1 MKGLINTM
9 NENTLAIIVLV
20 FLLVSLITSLILILR
35 SSPIN
40 NGKNWYTAMIPIFAS
55 LGLPGIT
62 DLMRTGGNTGIF
74 AILIFLVLIS
84 ALLFP
89 ITLWFPKVKSH
100 LFNKWWKYSFPLI
113 VAAGLL
119 VAGYLA
125 YVELTAGLPVCGVG
139 MPGCV
144 TVQTSQYARLFNLI
158 PIGVI
163 GVVGYLAIAVAVI
176 LGKQSKGGIK
186 RFFYLAAWGMCFFGV
201 LFSSYLTY
209 LEPFVI
215 HATCTWCITS
225 AVLMILLLWITTP
238 VGQKALNDDQF

>member
-1 MKGLINTM
+1 M
-9 NENTLAIIVLV
+9 NENTLAIIVLA
-20 FLLVSLITSLILILR
+20 FLLFSLIASLILILR
-35 SSPIN
+35 PSPISTGRN
-40 NGKNWYTAMIPIFAS
+40 LYSAMIPVFAS
-55 LGLPGIT
+55 LGLPGII

-74 AILIFLVLIS
+74 AFLIFLVLIS

-89 ITLWFPKVKSH
+89 ITLWFQKNESQ
-100 LFNKWWKYSFPLI
+100 LFLKWWKISYPLI
-113 VAAGLL
+113 IGAGLL

-125 YVELTAGLPVCGVG
+125 YVELTSTLPVCGVG

-144 TVQTSQYARLFNLI
+144 TVQSSQYAKLFNLI

-163 GVVGYLAIAVAVI
+163 GVAGYLAIAVAVI
-176 LGKQSKGGIK
+176 LGRQFTGGIK
-186 RFFYLAAWGMCFFGV
+186 RILYLAAWGMCFLGV

-238 VGQKALNDDQF
+238 IGQKALNDDRF